1 MQIPKKAEEQK
12 MKKDYFGLSRIVS
25 LILVIIPVTS
35 WLFGA
40 ITRLTE
46 GKIVAG
52 VLRLIGLGVI
62 LWIID
67 IVLMVTQNHILRL
80 LDC

>member
-1 MQIPKKAEEQK
+1 

-52 VLRLIGLGVI
+52 VLRLIGLGFI
-62 LWIID
+62 LWIAD
-67 IVLMVTQNHILRL
+67 ILLMVTQNHILRL

>member
-1 MQIPKKAEEQK
+1 

-62 LWIID
+62 LWIVD